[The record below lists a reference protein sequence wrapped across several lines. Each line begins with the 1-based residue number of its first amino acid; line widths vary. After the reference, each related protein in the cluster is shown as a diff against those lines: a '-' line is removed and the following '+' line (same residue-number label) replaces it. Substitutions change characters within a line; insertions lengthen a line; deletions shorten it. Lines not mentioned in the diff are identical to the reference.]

1 MSEPL
6 PLSTRFTLGAT
17 VTDVQRRFLD
27 EHGFLVF
34 ARVVGDDE
42 IAALT
47 AELDRINETWAAE
60 GKTMH
65 FGIPIVWG
73 RDDAGR
79 PYVQRFCFTSLFS
92 DVWRDFVHD
101 GRFDPIRA
109 LIGETVRV
117 GDREKDGVV
126 VNRYLPGTG
135 SVVRDLGWHTDGLR
149 DLFYGRMPKRML
161 NVGVHFDRCT
171 AADGGLRLI
180 PGTHRQGFARMCFR
194 KLYFLSHAP
203 DPDEI
208 VIETE
213 PGDVTV
219 HDGRLWHRVAR
230 ATDDGTLRLRRTMYV
245 PYLTDPVVEP
255 KHDGSPTPGYHR
267 LGMLLRRAGLLG
279 G

>member
-1 MSEPL
+1 MRDAL
-6 PLSTRFTLGAT
+6 PLQTRFTLGDR
-17 VTDVQRRFLD
+17 VTDAERAFLD
-27 EHGFLVF
+27 RHGFLVY
-34 ARVVGDDE
+34 RGVVRPEE
-42 IAALT
+42 IRTLMG
-47 AELDRINETWAAE
+47 ELDRINDAWAAA
-60 GKTMH
+60 GKASH

-92 DVWRDFVHD
+92 EAWDAFVHD
-101 GRFDPIRA
+101 VRFEPIRA
-109 LIGETVRV
+109 LVGAGVRV
-117 GDREKDGVV
+117 GAREKDGVV
-126 VNRYLPGTG
+126 VNRYLQTPG

-149 DLFYGRMPKRML
+149 DLFYGRMPARML

-180 PGTHRQGFARMCFR
+180 PGTHRQGFADMCFR

-213 PGDVTV
+213 PGDLTV

-230 ATDDGTLRLRRTMYV
+230 PASPDAAGVRRTMYV
-245 PYLTDPVVEP
+245 PYLTDPVVQP
-255 KHDGSPTPGYHR
+255 KHEGSPTPLYHR
-267 LGMLLRRAGLLG
+267 LGVALRRLRVLG
-279 G
+279 R